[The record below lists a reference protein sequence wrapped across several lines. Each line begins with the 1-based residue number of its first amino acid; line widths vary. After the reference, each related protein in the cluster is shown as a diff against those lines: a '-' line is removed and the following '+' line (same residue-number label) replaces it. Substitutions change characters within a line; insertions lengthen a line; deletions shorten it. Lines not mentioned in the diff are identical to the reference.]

1 MLKYLGR
8 LGAAVAAAWLA
19 LAPASAGAAGPAWEQ
34 WQTIKGIFDV
44 DGPRSDGS
52 LLVAGSAALYLVDAG
67 GNQMPFARGPGGY
80 REDPGTEAYVAVS
93 HGGKVGAAG
102 CSFTPDET
110 FILRL
115 HVPMGIT
122 RVTASGEDS
131 GSFANLTGATTLNGL
146 AFDTTG
152 SFDHRL
158 LVSGP
163 NGTKTVIFAVD
174 CAGAVTVLTR
184 SAPQLEGGLAVAP
197 STFGRFAGDLIAAD
211 ELSGKIY
218 AIDPAGKATQIA
230 KPALPTG
237 GDIGVESVGF
247 VPAGFLTRGGFAY
260 YADRAT
266 ANNPHPGSDSILRL
280 SSADLGAA
288 GVREGDMLV
297 ATEGGAALLAVR
309 CTNDCSVIPVVTT
322 PTKAHGEGHIAFSVN
337 APSPST
343 TPRPAV
349 AHAGGPLVAP
359 GVVDFIGTWG
369 VPIGVAAVLLAL
381 VAGLG
386 VRALRRRAR

>member
-1 MLKYLGR
+1 M
-8 LGAAVAAAWLA
+8 
-19 LAPASAGAAGPAWEQ
+19 
-34 WQTIKGIFDV
+34 
-44 DGPRSDGS
+44 
-52 LLVAGSAALYLVDAG
+52 
-67 GNQMPFARGPGGY
+67 
-80 REDPGTEAYVAVS
+80 
-93 HGGKVGAAG
+93 
-102 CSFTPDET
+102 
-110 FILRL
+110 
-115 HVPMGIT
+115 
-122 RVTASGEDS
+122 
-131 GSFANLTGATTLNGL
+131 
-146 AFDTTG
+146 
-152 SFDHRL
+152 
-158 LVSGP
+158 
-163 NGTKTVIFAVD
+163 
-174 CAGAVTVLTR
+174 
-184 SAPQLEGGLAVAP
+184 
-197 STFGRFAGDLIAAD
+197 
-211 ELSGKIY
+211 
-218 AIDPAGKATQIA
+218 
-230 KPALPTG
+230 
-237 GDIGVESVGF
+237 
-247 VPAGFLTRGGFAY
+247 PAGFLTRGGFAY

-288 GVREGDMLV
+288 GVQEGDMLV

-359 GVVDFIGTWG
+359 GLVDFIGTWG